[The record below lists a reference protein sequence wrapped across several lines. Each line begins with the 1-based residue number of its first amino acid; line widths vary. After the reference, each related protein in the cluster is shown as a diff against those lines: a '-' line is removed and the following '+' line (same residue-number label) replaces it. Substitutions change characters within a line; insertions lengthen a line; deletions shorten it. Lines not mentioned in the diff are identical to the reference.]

1 MAAGHGLAMEVASAP
16 DVGSTREEQWPPGEV
31 TSGGEEQVNA
41 IGDQELLVNDVDITE
56 AMPKAL
62 PEAGNPGNRKRWA
75 ACEPAN

>member
-1 MAAGHGLAMEVASAP
+1 MTSVLLGLVKDSNGTWSVAKKPS
-16 DVGSTREEQWPPGEV
+16 D
-31 TSGGEEQVNA
+31 N
-41 IGDQELLVNDVDITE
+41 ITE